1 MIRVELRTVQGFPW
15 KRFGLIVIAVMVTVY
30 TVVSIYA
37 EVEESLEKLFANP
50 INPTSQSSVDLQH
63 FDADSLTSSTLLMSN
78 IDYVTVS
85 QFCDKVPNVA
95 RIFSLS
101 IDAEGE
107 YSIEGFCPVGS
118 ESGLLEAL
126 KMIRSFPTEANL
138 SFWRQ
143 GSDPLNRYR
152 FAIRGCMPRFLGKEF
167 SPVVGTEAESL
178 LARVVI
184 HASKSGLRAI
194 HADKVNISRLSDK
207 LERWRTKFW
216 AIGSRSQISVFVNS
230 VVDGE
235 PDGFLSELLI
245 VPAQMEDAP
254 TWQNSQ
260 VFATVDA
267 VVTVSR
273 GGHGDVL

>member
-1 MIRVELRTVQGFPW
+1 MIRVELRTVQGLPW
-15 KRFGLIVIAVMVTVY
+15 KRFGLIFVAVMVTAY
-30 TVVSIYA
+30 TVVSIYG
-37 EVEESLEKLFANP
+37 EVGESLEKFFANP
-50 INPTSQSSVDLQH
+50 INPTSQSSVDLQY
-63 FDADSLTSSTLLMSN
+63 FDADSLSSSTLLMSN
-78 IDYVTVS
+78 VDYVTVF

-101 IDAEGE
+101 INAEGE
-107 YSIEGFCPVGS
+107 YSIEGFCPVDS

-138 SFWRQ
+138 SYWRQ
-143 GSDPLNRYR
+143 GRDPLNRYR
-152 FAIRGCMPRFLGKEF
+152 FAIRGCTPRYPGKEF
-167 SPVVGTEAESL
+167 SPVVSTEAESL
-178 LARVVI
+178 LERIVI
-184 HASKSGLRAI
+184 HASASGLRAV

-207 LERWRTKFW
+207 LQRWRAKFW
-216 AIGSRSQISVFVNS
+216 AIGSRSQISAFVKS

-235 PDGFLSELLI
+235 LYGSLSELLI
-245 VPAQMEDAP
+245 IPAQMEDAP